1 MKSIISVIALLFG
14 ALLFAQTQ
22 DRTVKFSR
30 VFDYQVNEPLEQ
42 NAEDG
47 FNQLFSQGV
56 QYYYSTDTKDGLL
69 VIPINTESESYIDF
83 IDFTSYYLIT
93 QNKALSARIQPLTR
107 KVKTRGEYSL
117 LSSSV
122 LSKKLTI
129 KSGVAPKKIKINGT
143 ECTQYTLENNKEKAT
158 VCIDEKSLYDNVS
171 WMIEGAKGLLL
182 SLEMADAQGSISV
195 ELKDNK
201 VADLSLVLNDDDIH
215 KSIDESNLRAV
226 QKEIDTYVNENKPS
240 MVEGIYED
248 DYYHNY
254 DILNDYYSSDA
265 YEKHDINK
273 SYHLFPIISSV
284 LNSFDYDSENN
295 ASQRAAKIAYI
306 KKQYPFTLKNQ
317 YKNNFILKEEREK
330 LERFFKD
337 FIKEAEEWKP
347 KEKKKSKADE
357 EAEYAIASSSQA
369 VEDYSDDYYVF
380 PYESFKNYDIS
391 EEPSLALT
399 EVAGNEKIM
408 KAVPDFC
415 KDLKNK
421 IPTFENKELRKYVH
435 NYLGQVC
442 DMYLYQNGGSVDY
455 YGTLGSMRKSFYEIE
470 KLRPSLSKKDAQ
482 MLQDLLLSLD

>member
-14 ALLFAQTQ
+14 ALLFAQAQ
-22 DRTVKFSR
+22 DRTVKFTR
-30 VFDYQVNEPLEQ
+30 MFDYQVNEPLEQ
-42 NAEDG
+42 NAKDG

-69 VIPINTESESYIDF
+69 VIPINTESESYLDF
-83 IDFTSYYLIT
+83 MDFTSYYLIT
-93 QNKALSARIQPLTR
+93 KNRALSARIQPLTR

-117 LSSSV
+117 LSSSF

-158 VCIDEKSLYDNVS
+158 VCIDEKSPYDNVS
-171 WMIEGAKGLLL
+171 WMIEGAKGLLV
-182 SLEMADAQGSISV
+182 SMEMADAQGSIRV

-240 MVEGIYED
+240 MVEGIYD
-248 DYYHNY
+248 DYSDNY
-254 DILNDYYSSDA
+254 DILYDYYSSDA

-295 ASQRAAKIAYI
+295 TSQRAAKIAYI

-337 FIKEAEEWKP
+337 FIQEVEQWKP
-347 KEKKKSKADE
+347 KEKKENKADE
-357 EAEYAIASSSQA
+357 EAEYAIASIPQP
-369 VEDYSDDYYVF
+369 VEEYNDDSYVF